1 MRDTPVH
8 GRVPGTEPTY
18 AEEYAELMRLL
29 LVAGLSVGIVAI
41 GLGSRLAMFLLRL
54 TSPDSVVGVES
65 DDGFTIGQFTLGGTY
80 NLVTIGAVAGFIG
93 AVAYVAVAPWLI
105 GPVWLRRLTVGL
117 AAGAVGG
124 ALLVHSDGIDF
135 QVLEPLTFA
144 VALFVGLPVLVG
156 VLLAIVADRVS
167 VPGSWTTRDPWRWVV
182 PTVLVALVPLTLFVL
197 APLAVVVALLLV
209 LRRLLLARLRRSQL
223 ATWAVR
229 AGFFT
234 IPVLGLSDLSQT
246 LAELY

>member
-18 AEEYAELMRLL
+18 AQEYAELMRVL
-29 LVAGLSVGIVAI
+29 LVAGLSVGIVVI

-80 NLVTIGAVAGFIG
+80 NLVTIGAVVGFIG
-93 AVAYVAVAPWLI
+93 AVAYVGVSPWLI
-105 GPVWLRRLTVGL
+105 GPVWFRRLTVGL

-124 ALLVHSDGIDF
+124 ALLIHSDGIDF
-135 QVLEPLTFA
+135 RVLEPLTFA
-144 VALFVGLPVLVG
+144 VALFVGLPLLVG
-156 VLLAIVADRVS
+156 VLLAIVADRVA
-167 VPGSWTTRDPWRWVV
+167 VPGSWTTRDAWRWLV
-182 PTVLVALVPLTLFVL
+182 PTVLVALVPLSLFVL

-209 LRRLLLARLRRSQL
+209 LRRLLFAPLRRRRL

-229 AGFFT
+229 AGFLA
-234 IPVLGLSDLSQT
+234 IPVLGVSNLSQT